1 MSEEVRAVRIEVRND
16 LRDVRRA
23 REAICARCAAWGAS
37 GAVCHAVGLASDEL
51 LANVVTHAW
60 PGGDHV
66 ALVDLQTDGEML
78 TLVISDD
85 GRPFDPTGVPRPD
98 LAAPLEARPVGG
110 LGVHLV
116 RELMDRFTYERRDG
130 RNVVTLAKALE

>member
-1 MSEEVRAVRIEVRND
+1 MSDEVLGLRIEVHND

-23 REAICARCAAWGAS
+23 REAIRACCAAWGAS
-37 GAVCHAVGLASDEL
+37 DAVCHAVGLATDEL
-51 LANVVTHAW
+51 LANVVAHAW
-60 PGGDHV
+60 PGGDHT
-66 ALVDLQTDGEML
+66 ALVDLRTDGATL

-98 LAAPLEARPVGG
+98 VAAPLEARPVGG

-130 RNVVTLAKALE
+130 RNVVTLVKTLE